1 MAVGFEEALF
11 EIGEGEEREAL
22 ITAAVVVLSHLGG
35 SDDADYVAKTVSY
48 LAQITDETKREELR
62 GNWLR
67 FIGGREPEKL
77 PVVEEA
83 LLRAGL
89 RVESE
94 RGTE

>member
-1 MAVGFEEALF
+1 
-11 EIGEGEEREAL
+11 
-22 ITAAVVVLSHLGG
+22 VVLSHLGG

-67 FIGGREPEKL
+67 FIEGREPEKL